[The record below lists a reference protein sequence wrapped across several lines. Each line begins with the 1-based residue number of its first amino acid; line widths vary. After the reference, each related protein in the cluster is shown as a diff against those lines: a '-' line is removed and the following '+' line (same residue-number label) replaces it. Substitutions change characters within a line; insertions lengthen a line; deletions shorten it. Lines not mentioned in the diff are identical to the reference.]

1 MEVEEKKEKSKVEEI
16 KDTAK
21 DLAEHVQEYAE
32 TFYKVALLNVTQ
44 KATDI
49 ASATITAITL
59 LTLGMFALF
68 FGGFALAWWLGD
80 VINSTAGG
88 FAIVAGLFLL
98 LTLII
103 IFMRKSIV
111 FPYFRNSI
119 IRKLYV

>member
-21 DLAEHVQEYAE
+21 DLAEHVQDYAD
-32 TFYKVALLNVTQ
+32 TFYKVAVLNITQ

-80 VINSTAGG
+80 VINTRAGG

-103 IFMRKSIV
+103 IMMRKNIV